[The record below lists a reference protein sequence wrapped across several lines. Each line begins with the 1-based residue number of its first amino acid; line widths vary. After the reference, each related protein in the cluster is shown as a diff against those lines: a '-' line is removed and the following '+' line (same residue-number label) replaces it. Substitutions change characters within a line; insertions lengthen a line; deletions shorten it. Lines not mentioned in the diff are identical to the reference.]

1 MSHNLVRLADGRT
14 VLHVIN
20 HEYSAGVVEQVG
32 VTASFPVDASPT
44 QVTVASIDF
53 EEDRVVPFSY
63 EDGVVTAAIGA
74 LPVSIAIVA
83 E

>member
-1 MSHNLVRLADGRT
+1 M
-14 VLHVIN
+14 
-20 HEYSAGVVEQVG
+20 
-32 VTASFPVDASPT
+32 DASPT

-63 EDGVVTAAIGA
+63 EDGMVTAEIGA
-74 LPVSIAIVA
+74 LPASVAIVA